1 MTAALARVD
10 GSLYLRMPRVNA
22 LSGIT
27 LARAILIALPK
38 SAPPSVKHA
47 AREMRAN
54 AVELQSAHM
63 AEREAPLEPASR
75 SKREIDNE
83 ADALH
88 GAIRRRLEDYQ
99 SVKTRDP
106 ELAERAA
113 ALAERLYPKS
123 SNITQGSM
131 HTQWQA
137 TELWFATL
145 AKEGREATLRALV
158 GDVYVDALKATHAEY
173 GHAIG
178 TTKPLA
184 AGAEKVDIAAPLAA
198 LIASMQDV
206 ALQLVAVAN
215 DGSATPE
222 LRGAARDA
230 LRPIDDL
237 RDGNARRSA
246 RRGGSDDEP
255 TPAPDGP
262 LPDVR

>member
-22 LSGIT
+22 LNALT

-38 SAPPSVKHA
+38 PAPPSVKHA
-47 AREMRAN
+47 AKEMRAD
-54 AVELQSAHM
+54 AVELQSAHV
-63 AEREAPLEPASR
+63 AEREAAPERPSR

-88 GAIRRRLEDYQ
+88 GALKRRLEDYQ
-99 SVKTRDP
+99 IVATRDP
-106 ELAERAA
+106 ALADRAA
-113 ALAERLYPKS
+113 TLLEKLYPRNS
-123 SNITQGSM
+123 DITHGSM

-137 TELWFATL
+137 TELWLETL
-145 AKEGREATLRALV
+145 SKDGREATLRALV
-158 GDVYVDALKATHAEY
+158 GDAYVDALKATHAEY
-173 GHAIG
+173 GAVLG
-178 TTKPLA
+178 ATKPLA
-184 AGAEKVDIAAPLAA
+184 PEAPKKDLAAPLAA
-198 LIASMQDV
+198 LLASMQDV

-215 DGSATPE
+215 DRSATPE

-230 LRPIDDL
+230 LRPIDEL
-237 RDGNARRSA
+237 RDANARRAA

-262 LPDVR
+262 MPDVK